1 MKRTGRKRSRK
12 KSTQIH
18 RATFIEL
25 DEVSHPGEFLAL
37 VFFLKFCV
45 DVDEAYQENTIA
57 PQSANVSILWVHISA
72 HIVDLDI
79 LTMERP
85 VKVRFAYNEED
96 NEDKKKTVD
105 THIKTSNNVMVVT
118 VSLTY
123 RIRES

>member
-1 MKRTGRKRSRK
+1 M
-12 KSTQIH
+12 
-18 RATFIEL
+18 
-25 DEVSHPGEFLAL
+25 SHPGEFLAL

-96 NEDKKKTVD
+96 NKDKKKNSGHTYKD
-105 THIKTSNNVMVVT
+105 QQQCNGGDSKSCISNKRKLIK
-118 VSLTY
+118 LG
-123 RIRES
+123 